1 MECHMLALFFLSK
14 PQTRKQPKSVWQ
26 SAVCISLTI
35 KISKLCL
42 QKSSNCLRTEATRT
56 EE

>member
-1 MECHMLALFFLSK
+1 MECQMLALFFLSK
-14 PQTRKQPKSVWQ
+14 PQTQKPPYSVRQ

-42 QKSSNCLRTEATRT
+42 QKSSNCLRTEAIRT